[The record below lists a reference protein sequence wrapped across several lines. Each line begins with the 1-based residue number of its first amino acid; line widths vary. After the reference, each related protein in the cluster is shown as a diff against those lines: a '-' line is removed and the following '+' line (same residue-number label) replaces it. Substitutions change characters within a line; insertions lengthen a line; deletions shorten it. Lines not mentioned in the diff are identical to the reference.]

1 MTDTFSFNAD
11 ISQLMNLI
19 VNSFYSNKDIFL
31 RELISNSF
39 DAIEKYRHKCLSE
52 SKFVDKNNFKII
64 IFPDQENKK
73 LIIED
78 NGIGMTKQD
87 LIDNLGT
94 IARSGT
100 KLFMENIKN
109 MQNNKVEQI
118 GQFGVGFYSVYL
130 IAKSVKVVTK
140 NDDDKLYIWTSDLN
154 SESKSYTIEESTGD
168 IKRGTKIIIDI
179 KDDCMQ
185 YLDSFILKNIIK
197 TYSNF
202 NDYLIELFD
211 QEENKF
217 VPANI
222 RNPLWMRSPK
232 DLTDKDY
239 IEFYNK
245 FELKSPPLTWKHFKV
260 EGDISYNCIIY
271 IPKELPP
278 GAIENFHNIHNMK
291 LYVKRVFVMDSNR
304 ELLPDWCRFIFGVI
318 DTDDLQLNVSREIL
332 QQDKMLQKIAKSL
345 TKKIIDFLYELL
357 NNDKDKYVSFYNNY
371 SKYLKIGLYNDPKMK
386 SRLQDLILF
395 KHIKNP
401 YEFISLKNYSDNL
414 DKLKADNTPIDETP
428 VDNKTVDEQT
438 DDTSKPVDDKTV
450 DDKTVDETIVDTSK
464 PVDETT
470 VNDKTVDE
478 TTVNDKTVDETNTIN
493 TTPVDET
500 KVDTSK
506 PVKNINV
513 EDELK
518 YKLIYYIY
526 GDNIEYLLNSPNLTY
541 AKNKGYDVLLM
552 NDPIDEYLF
561 QTIKDYNGK
570 MFISLNKEVEML
582 NKDDFQNVMDY
593 NNKNEDFLKYVKSK
607 LPEDVDKVK
616 FNFYLNNSPSIV
628 TTPQGGFSSHVER
641 IIKSRTLRDDETD
654 KQVTTRKV
662 FELNNNNVLLKYL
675 MSNYNNE
682 DKDEKCSLLIKTLY
696 NIGLLSGGFQID
708 NPLLIS
714 NNVYELLQKY
724 HCLE

>member
-52 SKFVDKNNFKII
+52 SKFVDKNKFKII

-109 MQNNKVEQI
+109 MQNNGVEQI

-140 NDDDKLYIWTSDLN
+140 NDDDKLYIWTSDL
-154 SESKSYTIEESTGD
+154 SAESKSYTIEESTGD

-185 YLDSFILKNIIK
+185 YLDSVILKDVIK

-217 VPANI
+217 LPANV
-222 RNPLWMRSPK
+222 RNPIWMRSPK

-239 IEFYNK
+239 IDFYNK
-245 FELKSPPLTWKHFKV
+245 FELNSPPLTWKHFKV

-278 GAIENFHNIHNMK
+278 GAIDNFNDIHNMK
-291 LYVKRVFVMDSNR
+291 LYAKRVFIMDNNKD
-304 ELLPDWCRFIFGVI
+304 LLPEWCRFLFGVI
-318 DTDDLQLNVSREIL
+318 DSDDLQLNVSREIL
-332 QQDKMLQKIAKSL
+332 QQDKMLKKIAQSL
-345 TKKIIDFLYELL
+345 TKKVIDFLHELL
-357 NNDKDKYVSFYNNY
+357 NNDKDKYITFYNNY
-371 SKYLKIGLYNDPKMK
+371 SKFLKIGLYNDPKMK

-401 YEFISLKNYSDNL
+401 YEYISLKNYSDNL
-414 DKLKADNTPIDETP
+414 DKLKVDSNT
-428 VDNKTVDEQT
+428 TVN
-438 DDTSKPVDDKTV
+438 
-450 DDKTVDETIVDTSK
+450 
-464 PVDETT
+464 ETT
-470 VNDKTVDE
+470 VNDTTVNDTIVNDTTVNE
-478 TTVNDKTVDETNTIN
+478 TTVNETTNTN
-493 TTPVDET
+493 TTVNETTNTNTTVNETTVNETTVNET
-500 KVDTSK
+500 KVNV
-506 PVKNINV
+506 PV
-513 EDELK
+513 EDELR
-518 YKLIYYIY
+518 YRLIYYIY

-541 AKNKGYDVLLM
+541 AKSKGYDVLLM

-561 QTIKDYNGK
+561 QLIKDYNGK
-570 MFISLNKEVEML
+570 FFISLNKEVDML
-582 NKDDFQNVMDY
+582 DKDEFQKVNDY

-616 FNFYLNNSPSIV
+616 FNFYLNDSPSIV
-628 TTPQGGFSSHVER
+628 TTPQKGLSSNVER
-641 IIKSRTLRDDETD
+641 IIKSRTLRDDNTE
-654 KQVTTRKV
+654 KQVTTRKI

-675 MSNYNNE
+675 MENYSNE
-682 DKDEKCSLLIKTLY
+682 DKNEKCTMLIKTLY
-696 NIGLLSGGFQID
+696 NVGLLSGGFQID
-708 NPLLIS
+708 NPLSIC
-714 NNVYELLQKY
+714 NNVYELLSKY
-724 HCLE
+724 HTME